1 MPFMFIFYQFAKKPL
16 TTAGFYGLFGLDRRH
31 SVDNQSLIAATASA
45 TGPSCNSFLLLM
57 LSHARKLLSDFF
69 MRAGA
74 VLVYAADRSALQ

>member
-1 MPFMFIFYQFAKKPL
+1 MFIFCQFILQPL
-16 TTAGFYGLFGLDRRH
+16 DERRFLWLIGLEQKQAVQKLSF
-31 SVDNQSLIAATASA
+31 IAATASA